1 MFGGSMYDKRITDEK
16 CEDDLKTIIKAGTK
30 IKGDIS
36 GSNEVYI
43 EGELQGNVKLDTLLF
58 LGKNAKLKGKV
69 EANNVVI
76 EGKLEGDIFAK
87 NMIELRATANF
98 NGQVIC
104 KRIAIE
110 EGAYFHGEVKM
121 DDGQNLTP
129 MYFNEKRKDLKKK

>member
-1 MFGGSMYDKRITDEK
+1 MYDKRITDEK
-16 CEDDLKTIIKAGTK
+16 SEDDLKTIIKAGTK
-30 IKGDIS
+30 IKGNIS

-87 NMIELRATANF
+87 NMIEMRATAKF

-121 DDGQNLTP
+121 EDGQNLPP